1 MAILTGMKWY
11 LIVILISIS
20 LIISDVEHLFMC
32 LLAICISSLEKCQ
45 FRSSTHFWL
54 GCFLDIEL
62 HELFYILE
70 INNLSVASFASI
82 FSHSEGCLFVPFMV
96 FFAEQ
101 KLLSIIRSHLFI
113 FGFVFIILGG
123 GSKKILL
130 WFISKNSLPM
140 FSLKSFIVSG
150 LTFRSLFHFEFLCM
164 MLGSVLKSLF
174 FSLTCCW
181 YLSI

>member
-20 LIISDVEHLFMC
+20 LVSDVEHLFMR

-62 HELFYILE
+62 REFYILE

-130 WFISKNSLPM
+130 WFISKNALPM
-140 FSLKSFIVSG
+140 FSLKSVWS
-150 LTFRSLFHFEFLCM
+150 
-164 MLGSVLKSLF
+164 
-174 FSLTCCW
+174 
-181 YLSI
+181 YN